1 MGRLRP
7 LPPAPPAPAD
17 LGAQQAAP
25 LPRPVVRPPAGRFP
39 CLAPGGRY
47 TGCIGRKVCGARG
60 TPRCLFGGRL
70 PRPADAPAPPAA

>member
-1 MGRLRP
+1 MRRLRP

-17 LGAQQAAP
+17 LE
-25 LPRPVVRPPAGRFP
+25 LLLDRPVVRPPAGRFP
-39 CLAPGGRY
+39 CLAPGNRY